1 MRKDLNNAIASDFG
15 HKVEVMANLASA
27 LEESEHKHDEIQ
39 RIAKLGHWTLDIV
52 NKDLQPSDETLRI
65 FGLESE
71 IFQPSYKTFLNVIHP
86 DDRERVDKAYSDSLK
101 NRTLYEVE
109 HRLLMPDGE
118 IKWVFERCET
128 SYSEDGTPLH
138 SIGTVRDITE
148 RKQAEEKLQKSEERF
163 KLAMR
168 GANDGLWD
176 WNLETD
182 EVYYSP
188 RWKSMLGYHEI
199 ELGDTFAVW
208 TSLLHS
214 DDKDDILEKLEHC
227 IKSSADTFEAEM
239 RMCHKQ
245 GHWVSVLS
253 RGFLMRRN
261 SDHKAIRLVGTHVD
275 ITERKQL
282 EEENRAHIR
291 HLEGMQ
297 KIADAAS
304 YSLSPEDMLNSVI
317 ETTREIFQSDRA
329 WMLHPCDTDSDYW
342 EIPIEST
349 VPEYPGAFA
358 LNKKI
363 PTSPEVQQLM
373 NDALNSLEPVIYCP
387 VPNLGSS
394 IEPFTVR
401 SQMMM
406 AIRPKFGKPWLL
418 GLHQC
423 SHERAWT
430 TEEIALFQSIAM
442 KVSDILYSA
451 HLNRDLQKLSQAV
464 QQSGEAVLITDRN
477 AVIEYVNPAFTEM
490 TGYTQKEIIGKTPD
504 VLKSTSQTAALCKNI
519 WDYITQGKVWHGT
532 LVNKRKNGG
541 FYPALVS
548 VAPIYNDHGD
558 TTHFVSFQQDMS
570 EYQQMEENFL
580 QAQKMEAMGTLV
592 GGIAHDFNNVLA
604 AIQGNIYLTRRTLE
618 NQPEIA
624 DKLDS
629 IALLS
634 SRAAGMVKQLLTF
647 ARRDR
652 IEMNVFSLNSFI
664 KEAYKLAKTAIP
676 ENIELICNHCQE
688 DLIIDGDTTQ
698 LQQVLMNLLNNARDA
713 VSHVSQPKITCTLK
727 PFTATDAF
735 KNAHPNVDTVRFAQ
749 LSMKDN
755 GYGISQENLNKIFE
769 PFFTT
774 KEVGKGTGLGLAMV
788 YGAVQSHAGTLVV
801 ESEIGAGTTFNIY
814 LPLQDELKIQNQ
826 DQDQEEIMTT
836 VQGQGET
843 ILLVDDEAVIRNTTG
858 EVLSNLGYKI
868 LKASNGEEAFKIFKS
883 HQKDIDLIITD
894 IVMPKMGGFDLAACL
909 RQYKAE
915 VPIIFATGYDQMDL
929 INHDN
934 EMRLGLIVN
943 KPFTFAELS
952 QSIRAMINDHQKKLP
967 HG

>member
-1 MRKDLNNAIASDFG
+1 MRKDLSNAMASDFE
-15 HKVEVMANLASA
+15 HKVEAMTNLASA

-65 FGLESE
+65 FGLEGE

-128 SYSEDGTPLH
+128 NFSKDGTPLH

-148 RKQAEEKLQKSEERF
+148 RKQSEEKLQKSEERF

-176 WNLETD
+176 WDLETD
-182 EVYYSP
+182 DVYYSP

-199 ELGDTFAVW
+199 ELGDTFSVW
-208 TSLLHS
+208 TSLLHP
-214 DDKDDILEKLEHC
+214 DDKDNVLKKLDDC
-227 IKSSADTFEAEM
+227 IKSNADTFEAEM

-245 GHWVSVLS
+245 GHWISVLS
-253 RGFLMRRN
+253 RGFLTRRD
-261 SDHKAIRLVGTHVD
+261 SDYKAIRLVGTHVD

-282 EEENRAHIR
+282 EEANRAHIR

-297 KIADAAS
+297 EIADAAS
-304 YSLSPEDMLNSVI
+304 SSLSPEDMLDSVI
-317 ETTREIFQSDRA
+317 KTTREIFQSDRA
-329 WMLHPCDTDSDYW
+329 WMLHPCDSNAGYW
-342 EIPIEST
+342 EIPVESSA
-349 VPEYPGAFA
+349 PEYPGAFT

-363 PTSPEVQQLM
+363 PMSPEIQQVM

-394 IEPFTVR
+394 MEKFTVR
-401 SQMMM
+401 SQMMI
-406 AIRPKFGKPWLL
+406 AIRPKFGEPWLL

-430 TEEIALFQSIAM
+430 TEEIVLFQSVAM

-451 HLNRDLQKLSQAV
+451 YLNRDLQKLSQAV
-464 QQSGEAVLITDRN
+464 QQAGEAVLITDQN

-490 TGYTQKEIIGKTPD
+490 TGYTKKEIIGKTPD
-504 VLKSTSQTAALCKNI
+504 ILKSTSEMAPLCKNI
-519 WDYITQGKVWHGT
+519 WDRITQGKIWHGT
-532 LVNKRKNGG
+532 LVNKRKNGN
-541 FYPALVS
+541 FYPALMS
-548 VAPIYNDHGD
+548 VAPIYNDHGE

-604 AIQGNIYLTRRTLE
+604 AIQGNIYLSKRALE
-618 NQPEIA
+618 NQPEVG

-629 IALLS
+629 ISLLS

-652 IEMNVFSLNSFI
+652 IEMNIFSLNSFI

-676 ENIELICNHCQE
+676 ENIELICNPCQE
-688 DLIIDGDTTQ
+688 NLIIDGDTTQ

-727 PFTATDAF
+727 PFTATDEF
-735 KNAHPNVDTVRFAQ
+735 KNTHPNINAVRFAQ
-749 LSMKDN
+749 LSIKDN

-788 YGAVQSHAGTLVV
+788 YGAVQSHEGILMV
-801 ESEIGAGTTFNIY
+801 ESEIGVGTTFNIY
-814 LPLQDELKIQNQ
+814 LPLQESLEIQNQ
-826 DQDQEEIMTT
+826 EKNT
-836 VQGQGET
+836 VAVRGQGET
-843 ILLVDDEAVIRNTTG
+843 ILLVDDEEGIRDTTD
-858 EVLSNLGYKI
+858 EVLSNLGYKV
-868 LKASNGEEAFKIFKS
+868 LKAKNGEEALNTFKS
-883 HQKDIDLIITD
+883 HQKNIDLVITD
-894 IVMPKMGGFDLAACL
+894 IVMPNMGGFDLATSL
-909 RQYKAE
+909 QQLGTN
-915 VPIIFATGYDQMDL
+915 VPIIFATGYDQMDV

-934 EMRLGLIVN
+934 EMYSGVIMN
-943 KPFTFAELS
+943 KPFTFEELS
-952 QSIRAMINDHQKKLP
+952 QSIRAMINDHQTKDT
-967 HG
+967 GA